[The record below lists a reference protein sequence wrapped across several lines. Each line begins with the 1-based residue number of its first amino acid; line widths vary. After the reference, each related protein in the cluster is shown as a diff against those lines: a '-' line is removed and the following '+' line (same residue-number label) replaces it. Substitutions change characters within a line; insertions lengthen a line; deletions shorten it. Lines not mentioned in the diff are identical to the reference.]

1 MSTCEASNAR
11 FEYLYRDASNYKV
24 WGSLVFAGRITD
36 DLTRRL
42 ARALESSEFFIARQV
57 RVPELFLGLLY
68 WPLEQDD
75 HCWHEFSRVESTTEP
90 ANDPVDRTIE
100 EFIVEV
106 EQQSAFGWNIFDPI
120 DDRIT
125 RQSPLPG

>member
-1 MSTCEASNAR
+1 MSTNEAPNAR

-24 WGSLVFAGRITD
+24 WGSLVFAGPITN
-36 DLTRRL
+36 DLARRL
-42 ARALESSEFFIARQV
+42 SRALESSEFFIAHQV
-57 RVPELFLGLLY
+57 RVPELFLGLPS

-100 EFIVEV
+100 EFILEV
-106 EQQSAFGWNIFDPI
+106 ERQSAVGWQLFDPM
-120 DDRIT
+120 DDQIT
-125 RQSPLPG
+125 RQSPSPG